1 MILPGIRKLFV
12 LSSLA
17 AAGEESHVS
26 AFSDVTLVSFVLQT
40 RHHLHSRFL
49 LFLKFCAY
57 IHYIHDDA
65 KCIVL

>member
-12 LSSLA
+12 LPSLA

-40 RHHLHSRFL
+40 RHCLHSRFL
-49 LFLKFCAY
+49 LILRFHAY
-57 IHYIHDDA
+57 IHYISDDA
-65 KCIVL
+65 ECIVL